1 MPSDKQKTVTVPLS
15 LWEDIAVF
23 YEENREILKRKLN
36 IRSTTGLI
44 VWVLRNWVYE
54 DKDL

>member
-1 MPSDKQKTVTVPLS
+1 MPSDKQKTVTVPLDV
-15 LWEDIAVF
+15 WENIASF
-23 YEENREILKRKLN
+23 YDENREILKRKLN

-44 VWVLRNWVYE
+44 IWVLRNWIYE